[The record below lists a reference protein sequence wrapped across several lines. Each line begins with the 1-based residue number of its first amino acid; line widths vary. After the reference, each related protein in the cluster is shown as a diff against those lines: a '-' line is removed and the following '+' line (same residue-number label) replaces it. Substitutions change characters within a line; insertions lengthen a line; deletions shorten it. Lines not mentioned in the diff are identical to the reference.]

1 MTKRAPVMYI
11 QYSTYM
17 YKNNYYCIHNET
29 GLTKYSHFN
38 KISINFSV
46 KKGLWDVNKF
56 ELAKMAVT
64 WLFQMLMTIIT
75 H

>member
-1 MTKRAPVMYI
+1 
-11 QYSTYM
+11 M
-17 YKNNYYCIHNET
+17 YKNNFYCIHNET
-29 GLTKYSHFN
+29 GLTKYSNFN

-64 WLFQMLMTIIT
+64 
-75 H
+75 